1 MRRVLDR
8 IRTILLYGLAL
19 MLIGGYP
26 LAVPRAFAQES
37 TESTTPT
44 EPVQPT
50 KPVYSYDETT
60 NHWNSDKWYY
70 NPATGVYE
78 PVVPAPAPTVT
89 SPAPTTTQQE
99 PATDTN
105 QTQPSTTQQA
115 PAGSGPA
122 SSNKITND
130 GSTSQQAQT
139 NTNSTINNGLNSNAT
154 TGNAGVI
161 SNTAA
166 GDATTGD
173 ATATTTIAN
182 VVNSAVTPSSVG
194 GVANFV
200 SNVNG
205 DVHGDIVLYPM
216 ILAAVLQA
224 ASSQSHDTSLTAN
237 NSTDITNDIN
247 LDATSGDATVAN
259 NTQAGSATTGAAN
272 TVANVIN
279 IINSVI
285 ASGTSFIGT
294 VNIYG
299 NLDGDILISPD
310 FLPQLLSS
318 TASSNTDVTS
328 TNNQA
333 ITNNLNLNATTGN
346 ATIAGNTEAGNATT
360 GNAATNVVLLNL
372 TGHQVVASDSLLV
385 FVNVLGTWVGM
396 IIDAAPGTTSAA
408 LGNGVSQN
416 LVDDTT
422 IDSTNNS
429 TITNNLNL
437 NSQSGDATVMRNTQA
452 GDATT
457 GNATASANILN
468 MTQSTFG
475 LSGWFGILFI
485 NVFGSWNGSFGIDT
499 ANGNPVAQ
507 PVASG
512 NTSST
517 ETSTPAVPEVI
528 QFVAKSAT
536 SSLTAPFF
544 GEATPSVD
552 STDTPVVQE
561 PAAEDSFVWNEATTP
576 IVATIP
582 ATDEN
587 PLPIFLVLSV
597 LLLAASAYRSLYRVV

>member
-1 MRRVLDR
+1 
-8 IRTILLYGLAL
+8 
-19 MLIGGYP
+19 MLIGGHP
-26 LAVPRAFAQES
+26 LVVPRAFAEEA
-37 TESTTPT
+37 TESTTST
-44 EPVQPT
+44 EPAQST

-60 NHWNSDKWYY
+60 NHWNSDKWHY
-70 NPATGVYE
+70 NGETGTYE
-78 PVVPAPAPTVT
+78 PVT
-89 SPAPTTTQQE
+89 PAPTTTTPTPTTTEQA
-99 PATDTN
+99 PATDAT
-105 QTQPSTTQQA
+105 QTQPSTVQQA
-115 PAGSGPA
+115 PT
-122 SSNKITND
+122 SSSPTSNESTHD

-139 NTNSTINNGLNSNAT
+139 NTNSTINNGLDSNAISGDAGVT
-154 TGNAGVI
+154 SNTNAG
-161 SNTAA
+161 N
-166 GDATTGD
+166 ATTGD
-173 ATATTTIAN
+173 ASATTTIAN
-182 VVNSAVTPSSVG
+182 VVNSAVTPNSVG
-194 GVANFV
+194 DVANFV
-200 SNVNG
+200 SNISG

-216 ILAAVLQA
+216 ILAAILQA
-224 ASSQSHDTSLTAN
+224 ASSQSHDTTLTSN

-247 LDATSGDATVAN
+247 LNAMSGDATVAN
-259 NTQAGSATTGAAN
+259 NTQAGSATTGAAH

-396 IIDAAPGTTSAA
+396 IIDTAPGSTSAA

-416 LVDDTT
+416 LIGDTA
-422 IDSTNNS
+422 INSTNDA

-437 NSQSGDATVMRNTQA
+437 NSQSGDATVTHNTQA
-452 GDATT
+452 GSATS

-468 MTQSTFG
+468 MAQSTFG

-499 ANGNPVAQ
+499 SSGNPITQ
-507 PVASG
+507 PTAASE
-512 NTSST
+512 SSSGT
-517 ETSTPAVPEVI
+517 DTSTPAVPEVI
-528 QFVAKSAT
+528 QFIARPSQP
-536 SSLTAPFF
+536 SLTAPFF
-544 GEATPSVD
+544 GDAAPSVNSSD
-552 STDTPVVQE
+552 DVPVIQE
-561 PAAEDSFVWNEATTP
+561 PDREDSFVWTEATTP
-576 IVATIP
+576 IVTTIP
-582 ATDEN
+582 ATNEG
-587 PLPIFLVLSV
+587 PLPMFLVLSV
-597 LLLAASAYRSLYRVV
+597 LLLAAGAFRGLFRIV